1 MMQISREQFEALSF
15 DLDAE
20 LAAFATALAAHA
32 STVGVAAPVADPLVE
47 AVHSAGGY
55 TVVDEPAEPEPPLI
69 AVSSLAAQKRRQ
81 IHERAEAERTV
92 IAPNYPQHEIDTWD
106 QQLRE
111 ATVFTADAQ
120 AVVPLLS
127 AMAAA
132 RGWSVSQLAARVM
145 QKAAEF
151 AVAGGEVLGTQQ
163 ALEDSLDQVMADLA
177 TGMIAESE
185 ARTQIAA
192 IVWPEGG

>member
-1 MMQISREQFEALSF
+1 MKA
-15 DLDAE
+15 
-20 LAAFATALAAHA
+20 
-32 STVGVAAPVADPLVE
+32 LVE
-47 AVHSAGGY
+47 PSGRI
-55 TVVDEPAEPEPPLI
+55 AE
-69 AVSSLAAQKRRQ
+69 V
-81 IHERAEAERTV
+81 RAEAVSVAEPLVWIDVPEGTTTADTWDGAQVVPYVPPPLPTVAEQLAAAKRGEIHNRAAAERAV

-111 ATVFTADAQ
+111 ATAFTGDAQ

-127 AMAAA
+127 AMATA

-177 TGMIAESE
+177 ADTITEAQ

>member
-1 MMQISREQFEALSF
+1 MIQIPREQFEALTF
-15 DLDAE
+15 DLDVE
-20 LAAFATALAAHA
+20 LAAFAAALAAHA

-47 AVHSAGGY
+47 AVHFAGGY

-69 AVSSLAAQKRRQ
+69 AISSLAARKRRQ
-81 IHERAEAERTV
+81 IHERAAAERDL

-111 ATVFTADAQ
+111 AMAFTADA
-120 AVVPLLS
+120 AATVPLLS
-127 AMAAA
+127 AMATA

-151 AVAGGEVLGTQQ
+151 AVAGGEILGTQQ
-163 ALEDSLDQVMADLA
+163 ALEDNLDQIMADLA
-177 TGMIAESE
+177 SGTITE
-185 ARTQIAA
+185 AQARNLLAA
-192 IVWPEGG
+192 IDP